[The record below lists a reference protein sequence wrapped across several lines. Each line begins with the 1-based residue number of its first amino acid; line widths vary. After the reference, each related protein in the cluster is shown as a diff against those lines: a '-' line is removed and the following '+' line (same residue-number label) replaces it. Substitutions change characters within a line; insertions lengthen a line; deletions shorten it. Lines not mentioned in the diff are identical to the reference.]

1 MIAIFRLLEDEQ
13 FQSASG
19 WPDSKDQAYR
29 RKTQAR
35 IKARLKKLSG
45 TVEDDDEKKATLEW
59 LLLEL
64 GQPASGKED
73 DQCERAA
80 TFLTQFREEILPQ
93 LIGMHRRLCDLEQK
107 ENALTLGAVIDMVTP
122 LQFTPDLWRKVREQ
136 IAARRPLVRGAAAGI
151 VTAETVAT
159 RIDASEKPG
168 SVKLTKGSAGGLTSP
183 HLMLSTSFK
192 PDVGPLG
199 NPGSELE
206 GFVRELY
213 AATHSDIS
221 LAFDRM
227 VDQLRGEYK
236 THKAIHGRSPFVL
249 VSMPGKPEDQEAWL
263 RVLAEVKNR
272 LEHVILIEISDSE

>member
-1 MIAIFRLLEDEQ
+1 MN
-13 FQSASG
+13 SSKVASG

-206 GFVRELY
+206 GFVRALRR
-213 AATHSDIS
+213 HSQRYQLGLRSHGGSTTRRIQNTQGNPRPFPLRPGVDAREAGGSRS
-221 LAFDRM
+221 LVTRA
-227 VDQLRGEYK
+227 G
-236 THKAIHGRSPFVL
+236 
-249 VSMPGKPEDQEAWL
+249 
-263 RVLAEVKNR
+263 
-272 LEHVILIEISDSE
+272 